1 MFTDETEDSEGD
13 VGTTVLRGPTAYGL
27 CSSSFDVE
35 PPSILPGH
43 PLTITLTCKS
53 LNLFL
58 MNFSQSKPCQ
68 RLRSGRARTVLT
80 VNLLLFGWIL
90 MELVF
95 KWLGSFQR
103 ND

>member
-1 MFTDETEDSEGD
+1 MVRLMFANEKEDSEGD

-35 PPSILPGH
+35 PPSILAGH

-68 RLRSGRARTVLT
+68 RLRSGRAHTVLT
-80 VNLLLFGWIL
+80 VNLLIFGWN
-90 MELVF
+90 F
-95 KWLGSFQR
+95 DGTGF
-103 ND
+103 